1 MMIIIFKQLKS
12 NGRNSMTTVQEL
24 TDMLLKIENKNQ
36 RVVVSDDWRDVLA
49 DVVKLFQRRDSLVIE
64 IDKNAY
70 GGKVT
75 FEKG

>member
-1 MMIIIFKQLKS
+1 
-12 NGRNSMTTVQEL
+12 MTTVQEL
-24 TDMLLKIENKNQ
+24 IDMLLKIENKNQ
-36 RVVVSDDWRDVLA
+36 RVVVSDGWRDVLA

>member
-1 MMIIIFKQLKS
+1 
-12 NGRNSMTTVQEL
+12 MTTVQEL
-24 TDMLLKIENKNQ
+24 IDMLLKIENKNQ

>member
-1 MMIIIFKQLKS
+1 
-12 NGRNSMTTVQEL
+12 MTTVQEL
-24 TDMLLKIENKNQ
+24 IDMLLKIENKNQ

-49 DVVKLFQRRDSLVIE
+49 DVVKLFQRRESLVIE

-70 GGKVT
+70 GGKIT

>member
-1 MMIIIFKQLKS
+1 M
-12 NGRNSMTTVQEL
+12 TVQEL
-24 TDMLLKIENKNQ
+24 IDMLLKIENKNQ

>member
-1 MMIIIFKQLKS
+1 
-12 NGRNSMTTVQEL
+12 MTTVQEL
-24 TDMLLKIENKNQ
+24 IDMLLKIENKNQ

-49 DVVKLFQRRDSLVIE
+49 DVVKLFQRRDCLVIE